1 MVFGSSATVAGVG
14 AGAGVGAAGAGREM
28 LQFMCVPEV
37 LGSGASSS
45 SGQLG
50 DAGGGE
56 RSFEEL
62 RITTYLHAYQT
73 TGQLPP
79 APMSLAS
86 SFQPTM
92 APADPSG
99 AGASSSSSGDIPGL
113 GLTTTTPASN
123 PPADPTRLPQW
134 HEFTETRVS
143 ASSSGT
149 GIEDRLQSISAQA
162 QEGFSAFSPE
172 ELRYHAYLAGRIHPP
187 QGAVKM
193 DSTNYASTSTASTSS
208 SSTSTLF
215 GLGSSVSNTSSSSSS
230 HSTSTLFGNTATGA
244 GSSIFG
250 GDPGGGA
257 GGTASGAAAYTTE
270 TLLSLSSKPEFAG
283 CSFERVE
290 SYLLVVYVRNE
301 TK

>member
-56 RSFEEL
+56 RSFEVSCLGKHARRYDLMLTSTQEL

-113 GLTTTTPASN
+113 G
-123 PPADPTRLPQW
+123 
-134 HEFTETRVS
+134 
-143 ASSSGT
+143 
-149 GIEDRLQSISAQA
+149 
-162 QEGFSAFSPE
+162 
-172 ELRYHAYLAGRIHPP
+172 
-187 QGAVKM
+187 
-193 DSTNYASTSTASTSS
+193 
-208 SSTSTLF
+208 
-215 GLGSSVSNTSSSSSS
+215 
-230 HSTSTLFGNTATGA
+230 
-244 GSSIFG
+244 
-250 GDPGGGA
+250 
-257 GGTASGAAAYTTE
+257 
-270 TLLSLSSKPEFAG
+270 TLL
-283 CSFERVE
+283 
-290 SYLLVVYVRNE
+290 LLLLLLQPHHR
-301 TK
+301 